1 MVFLVAISLQ
11 HVSIDV
17 LFFVHLFKATTL
29 RSLIVT
35 LGASL
40 FYPIFD
46 EDEWPLYDGPT
57 IVAPESMKRQ
67 VSGRP
72 KSTRLHNEMDI
83 REGKTKIK
91 CGLCKQQGHNR
102 RSCKSRNQL

>member
-11 HVSIDV
+11 HASIDV
-17 LFFVHLFKATTL
+17 LIFRSFVQGYYTTQ
-29 RSLIVT
+29 SYCDT
-35 LGASL
+35 WASL
-40 FYPIFD
+40 FYPMFN